1 MRAQVGDR
9 IHVHALN
16 AEMIGEI
23 VEVLGLE
30 DSPAYRVKFPN
41 GHEVVMTPTADTLI
55 EPKQGE

>member
-9 IHVHALN
+9 IHVNALN

-30 DSPAYRVKFPN
+30 DSPAYRVKFSN
-41 GHEVVMTPTADTLI
+41 GHEVVMTPTADTII
-55 EPKQGE
+55 EPRSDE